1 MSNLLKLIADPQE
14 RTSRRMTLKGHLQS
28 RPLSQAN
35 QEALLSL
42 GDQTQNA
49 SDPYGQCLRQARL
62 KQGKNP
68 AELATQACISLAQL
82 YELES
87 GTSTLFYTAD
97 FALQA
102 KRRVARLLGEDWDVI
117 ISGPGCKADTAS
129 NVRTLSLSP
138 VPPVSVTPQP
148 TIGPNPDGIAVPR
161 LIFASADDAVE
172 PVKAQPAIVV
182 TAAPQKPASEMR
194 STSGQ
199 SGWGWVLV
207 LALIAAAGTQWPVL
221 SQMLTRA

>member
-14 RTSRRMTLKGHLQS
+14 RTSRRMTLKGQLQS

-102 KRRVARLLGEDWDVI
+102 KRRVARLLGEDWDAI
-117 ISGPGCKADTAS
+117 IAGPGCKADTAS
-129 NVRTLSLSP
+129 NVRALSLSP
-138 VPPVSVTPQP
+138 VAPVAVSPQP
-148 TIGPNPDGIAVPR
+148 TIALNPDGIEVPP
-161 LIFASADDAVE
+161 LISASAEDAVE
-172 PVKAQPAIVV
+172 PVNTQPAIAV
-182 TAAPQKPASEMR
+182 TAAPQKPVSAKR

-221 SQMLTRA
+221 SQMLASA

>member
-1 MSNLLKLIADPQE
+1 MSNLLKLIADPEQAP
-14 RTSRRMTLKGHLQS
+14 SRRMTLKGQLQS

-42 GDQTQNA
+42 GPQTQNA
-49 SDPYGQCLRQARL
+49 SDPHGQCLRQARL
-62 KQGKNP
+62 TQGRNP

-87 GTSTLFYTAD
+87 GTSALFYTAD

-102 KRRVARLLGEDWDVI
+102 KRRVARLLGEDWDTI
-117 ISGPGCKADTAS
+117 IAGPGCKAQTAS
-129 NVRTLSLSP
+129 NVRALSLSP
-138 VPPVSVTPQP
+138 VPPVAVPPQAA
-148 TIGPNPDGIAVPR
+148 IALNPNSIEVPR
-161 LIFASADDAVE
+161 LISASADDDVE
-172 PVKAQPAIVV
+172 PVKAQPAIVII
-182 TAAPQKPASEMR
+182 PSQQKPGPEKR
-194 STSGQ
+194 PTSGQ

-221 SQMLTRA
+221 SQMLTSV